1 MSKSWRRFQKAA
13 SPHKRAH
20 WHMQRVAAS
29 SPAYTVD
36 DADGAW
42 YVTDGLSALQ
52 VRSIPALALGRG
64 LTARRPSGG
73 TARTQ
78 TLNCFTHC
86 ESPGG

>member
-42 YVTDGLSALQ
+42 YVTDGSERVAGPFD
-52 VRSIPALALGRG
+52 SSSGAWSWIDGK
-64 LTARRPSGG
+64 TTERRYGADSDSELFY
-73 TARTQ
+73 
-78 TLNCFTHC
+78 TL
-86 ESPGG
+86 